1 MHLETIYFSKC
12 SHLLLGLEQPHPH
25 PPPSLVVSNVDTL
38 VIRQDK
44 QCPHLLMDITNVTK
58 VQYRPVTT
66 TDDDHDEAATNDD
79 DNVMTIMGAIVASVT
94 CTLVLVALFIFLFH
108 KR

>member
-1 MHLETIYFSKC
+1 
-12 SHLLLGLEQPHPH
+12 
-25 PPPSLVVSNVDTL
+25 
-38 VIRQDK
+38 
-44 QCPHLLMDITNVTK
+44 MDITNVTK
-58 VQYRPVTT
+58 VQYRPDTT
-66 TDDDHDEAATNDD
+66 NDDDHDEAATNDD